1 MPQQFADP
9 TIIAAEQE
17 AERQRQ
23 LAREHERQERE
34 RREYERVAAARLAW
48 AERRDQLVEALA
60 EARRVASSAEG
71 ELTAARAS
79 GDIPSALEAAVRL
92 LGAQELASL
101 AEADLQGHQRVQ
113 P

>member
-1 MPQQFADP
+1 MPQMFANP
-9 TIIAAEQE
+9 AEIAAQQEQE
-17 AERQRQ
+17 RLHQ
-23 LAREHERQERE
+23 LAREQERQERE
-34 RREYERVAAARLAW
+34 RREYERVAAARRAW

-79 GDIPSALEAAVRL
+79 GDIPSALQPAIRL
-92 LGAQELASL
+92 LGAQELASR
-101 AEADLQGHQRVQ
+101 AEADLQAHGRTQ